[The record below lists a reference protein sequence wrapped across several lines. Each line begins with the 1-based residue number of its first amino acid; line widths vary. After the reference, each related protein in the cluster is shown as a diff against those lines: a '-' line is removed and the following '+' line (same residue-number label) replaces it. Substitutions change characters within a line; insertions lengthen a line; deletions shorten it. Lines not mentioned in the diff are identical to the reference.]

1 MAIYKFRVTF
11 ENFEDVYRDIEIQS
25 EMTLSDLHYAI
36 LSSISFD
43 SIHKGVFFESDHSWR
58 KGDELL
64 QVSPEGAKGAAQ
76 KDLLSDIIYDPRQR
90 FLYTYDE
97 AEKWGFTIELIKILP
112 DDSSLTTSR
121 CVHKAGTAPKQYKEA
136 PLKFKSTDEPDG
148 RKNRKKK
155 EAPKEIILD
164 DEDEDDEEDAPKVA
178 GGRGKVAAAVI
189 ADDEEE
195 EEDDSDAYETEEEEF
210 DVDDDEKGKF
220 TADDDDD
227 DDDDGFGA
235 DDDDDDFGAADE
247 EFKDDDF

>member
-11 ENFEDVYRDIEIQS
+11 ESFEDVYRDIEIQS

-58 KGDELL
+58 KGSELL
-64 QVSPEGAKGAAQ
+64 QVLPEGAKGAAQ

-90 FLYTYDE
+90 FLYVYDE

-112 DDSSLTTSR
+112 DDGSLTTSR

-155 EAPKEIILD
+155 EAAPKEVIID
-164 DEDEDDEEDAPKVA
+164 DEEEEDDEP
-178 GGRGKVAAAVI
+178 VAAAAIV
-189 ADDEEE
+189 DDEE

-210 DVDDDEKGKF
+210 DVDDDEKVAF
-220 TADDDDD
+220 AADDDEDE
-227 DDDDGFGA
+227 DDGFGDDDEDEFVA
-235 DDDDDDFGAADE
+235 DDDFKEDDF
-247 EFKDDDF
+247 

>member
-43 SIHKGVFFESDHSWR
+43 SIHKGIFFESDHSWR

-64 QVSPEGAKGAAQ
+64 QVLPEGAKGAAQ

-90 FLYTYDE
+90 FLYLYDE
-97 AEKWGFTIELIKILP
+97 AEKWAFTIELIKILP
-112 DDSSLTTSR
+112 DDGTLTTSR

-155 EAPKEIILD
+155 EVAPKEVIID
-164 DEDEDDEEDAPKVA
+164 DEDEEEDEP
-178 GGRGKVAAAVI
+178 VAAI
-189 ADDEEE
+189 ADDEE
-195 EEDDSDAYETEEEEF
+195 EEDDSDAYETEDEEF
-210 DVDDDEKGKF
+210 DVDDDEKEAF
-220 TADDDDD
+220 AADDDD

-235 DDDDDDFGAADE
+235 DDDDDDFVADDD
-247 EFKDDDF
+247 FKDDDY

>member
-43 SIHKGVFFESDHSWR
+43 SIHKGIFFESDHSWR

-64 QVSPEGAKGAAQ
+64 QVLPEGVKGAAQ

-90 FLYTYDE
+90 FLYLYDE
-97 AEKWGFTIELIKILP
+97 AEKWAFTIELIKILP
-112 DDSSLTTSR
+112 DDGTLTTSR

-155 EAPKEIILD
+155 EVAPKEVII
-164 DEDEDDEEDAPKVA
+164 DDEEEEEDEP
-178 GGRGKVAAAVI
+178 VAAIV
-189 ADDEEE
+189 DDEE
-195 EEDDSDAYETEEEEF
+195 EEDDSDAYETEDEEF
-210 DVDDDEKGKF
+210 DVDDDEKEAF
-220 TADDDDD
+220 AADDDDD
-227 DDDDGFGA
+227 EDDGFGA
-235 DDDDDDFGAADE
+235 DDDDDDFVADDD
-247 EFKDDDF
+247 FKDDDF